1 METLVPAAE
10 TPLLL
15 AILAACAAGALWA
28 EERFAFARKVT
39 AFMVALLAGMALSN
53 ARVIPSDAP
62 ALDLVWAWVVPLALP
77 LLLVRANLVRIFRET
92 GPTLGAFLVGAVGT
106 VLGGFLAA
114 WLVPVGPESWK
125 ATGVFVGTYVGGSIN
140 FLAIAR
146 ATDLSPGIASAAI
159 AADNLVMTVYFF
171 VLIAAARSA
180 RLHRWFARDRG
191 DGIARPGEPE
201 QPRAEVRG
209 SEAKAKAP
217 LATVGGPAPARPGES
232 HPPQAEPRGTET
244 QRPPATVVGLAT
256 SLAFAF
262 GAVAVGTLLA
272 RVAGTPHLTALFIT
286 ALAVA
291 LATAIPGRLA
301 TLAGAEELG
310 VFLMHV
316 FAVAL
321 GAAADV
327 RTIVER
333 GPLLFA
339 MAATIIAVH
348 MLFMLGVCRALRL
361 PLAESIIASN
371 ANIGGPTT
379 ASAFAVAVH
388 WERLVLPAV
397 LAGVLGYVIANYIGL
412 GVAWA
417 VR

>member
-1 METLVPAAE
+1 MEPLVPAAE

-53 ARVIPSDAP
+53 ARVIPADAP

-92 GPTLGAFLVGAVGT
+92 GPTLGAFLVGALGT
-106 VLGGFLAA
+106 VLGGFVAA

-125 ATGVFVGTYVGGSIN
+125 ATGVFVGTYIGGSIN
-140 FLAIAR
+140 FLAISR
-146 ATDLSPGIASAAI
+146 ATELSPGISSAAI
-159 AADNLVMTVYFF
+159 AADNLVMTLYFF

-180 RLHRWFARDRG
+180 RLHRWFSRDRTG
-191 DGIARPGEPE
+191 GVQRPGKPE
-201 QPRAEVRG
+201 QPRAEARG
-209 SEAKAKAP
+209 SETKEP
-217 LATVGGPAPARPGES
+217 QATVGGPVPARSGGSE
-232 HPPQAEPRGTET
+232 PPQAEPRGTET

-262 GAVAVGTLLA
+262 GTVATGTLLA
-272 RVAGTPHLTALFIT
+272 RVAGTPHLVALFIT
-286 ALAVA
+286 GLAVA
-291 LATAIPGRLA
+291 VATIFPRHLGELP
-301 TLAGAEELG
+301 GAEELG

-321 GAAADV
+321 GAAAEV

-348 MLFMLGVCRALRL
+348 MVFLFGVCRALRL
-361 PLAESIIASN
+361 PLPETIVASN

-412 GVAWA
+412 GVAYA